1 MKTSVVPAQITTVED
16 KIVGNLTFNQILMLV
31 VSLVLGT
38 TVYLLIPPISQ
49 LSVIKLV
56 IVITQFL
63 IFGLLTLRFKGR
75 TGADRLAVFLRYR
88 LRPHLYV
95 FTKNDCITRDI
106 IPIDVTKKNIKP
118 GKIEFKKGKMQA
130 PLELDQSLLDRLLS
144 DPSLMIRVEL
154 SKKGGID
161 VSFNKDKL

>member
-49 LSVIKLV
+49 LSVIKLAI
-56 IVITQFL
+56 IVPQFL
-63 IFGLLTLRFKGR
+63 IFGLLTLRIKGR
-75 TGADRLAVFLRYR
+75 TGADRLVIIIRYR

-106 IPIDVTKKNIKP
+106 IPIDVIKKKIKSR
-118 GKIEFKKGKMQA
+118 KIEQNKGQIPA
-130 PLELDQSLLDRLLS
+130 HLEFDQYLLDRLLS

-154 SKKGGID
+154 GKKGGID
-161 VSFNKDKL
+161 VSFNKDQL